1 MRRVRVSVSEPAHI
15 HVHCPHPLHWL
26 QLHNWIPESEVE
38 RVVEA
43 YDKDQS
49 GTLNFQE
56 YLDVVSSW
64 RLSSL
69 PLGLA

>member
-1 MRRVRVSVSEPAHI
+1 MSVSEPAHI
-15 HVHCPHPLHWL
+15 RVHCAPLHWL

-69 PLGLA
+69 PLGLAWRR